1 MNAPT
6 PKLERVDSNGR
17 NGKSLRN
24 LGLIVAAVAA
34 LISVFTFAE
43 SRFGRSAV
51 LCAQVEAQQTQLLDH
66 EARLRRLEEFIQE
79 MRPVLRAVARKLNV
93 DLDTP

>member
-1 MNAPT
+1 MNA
-6 PKLERVDSNGR
+6 PKLERVSR
-17 NGKSLRN
+17 NGNGGLWRN
-24 LGLIVAAVAA
+24 LASIAGVVAV
-34 LISVFTFAE
+34 LLSVFAIAE
-43 SRFGRSAV
+43 SRFGRAAV